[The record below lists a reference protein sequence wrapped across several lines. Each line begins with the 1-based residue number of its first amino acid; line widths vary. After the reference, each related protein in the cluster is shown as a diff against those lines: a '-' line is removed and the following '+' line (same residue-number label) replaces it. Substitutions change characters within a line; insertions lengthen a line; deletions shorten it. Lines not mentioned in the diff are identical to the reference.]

1 MSSCSM
7 SELAT
12 EVVAGV
18 RAWFSDLQTAAARL
32 ASVAQHLP
40 KLVVVKDQE
49 LPGIGGVSFSATH
62 TST

>member
-1 MSSCSM
+1 M
-7 SELAT
+7 AT